1 MRMGKQIRYEIPDEL
16 HQALRVRAAQE
27 NVTIK
32 ELLIRLLAQALGVEE
47 Q

>member
-1 MRMGKQIRYEIPDEL
+1 MGRIHYVIPDEL

-32 ELLIRLLAQALGVEE
+32 ELLIRFIREGLTRKEGKK
-47 Q
+47 